1 MSSMHL
7 NLRLNTPTVIVRGIK
22 IGGGNL
28 IAIQSMTN
36 TDTQDA
42 VATAK
47 QCMEL
52 TKAGAQL
59 IRITVNTNFAAEA
72 VPKIRKILDKQ
83 GFKNLPLIGD
93 FHYNGHILLE
103 EFPLMAK
110 TLDKYRI
117 NPGNI
122 GKGKTYD
129 ENFKKII
136 EIAVKNNK
144 PVRIGVNAG
153 SLGQNSGKETPI
165 ETVVKTAITSAQLA
179 EKFGLKQNQIVLS
192 VKMSNV
198 PDTILAYEL
207 LAKKMNK
214 NHRLYALHIG
224 LTEAGSG
231 LQGIISSSAALA
243 VLINQGIGDT
253 MRASLTPS
261 KKYPRTAEVEVCKT
275 LLQALN
281 LNDYKPTIISCPGC
295 GRTNAKFFEHLTKE
309 INEKIERKLPVWL
322 KKYPQITKLKIAIM
336 GCTVNGPGEARDAD
350 IAISLMGKTERKIA
364 PVYIKGKFVKTLSG
378 NNIAEQF
385 IKLAEKSFKAIM

>member
-1 MSSMHL
+1 M
-7 NLRLNTPTVIVRGIK
+7 RLKTLTVKIRKVK
-22 IGGGNL
+22 IGSGNP

-47 QCMEL
+47 QCVEL
-52 TKAGAQL
+52 AKAGAQL

-72 VPKIRKILDKQ
+72 VPKIRKILDKK
-83 GFKNLPLIGD
+83 GFRNLPLIGD

-122 GKGKTYD
+122 GKGKTCD

-136 EIAVKNNK
+136 GVAVKNNK
-144 PVRIGVNAG
+144 PIRIGVNAG
-153 SLGQNSGKETPI
+153 SLGKKSGKETVI
-165 ETVVKTAITSAQLA
+165 KTAVKTAITSAQLA
-179 EKFGLKQNQIVLS
+179 EKFGLKQNRIVLS

-207 LAKKMNK
+207 LAETMNK
-214 NHRLYALHIG
+214 NRRLYALHIG

-231 LQGIISSSAALA
+231 IQGIISSSAALA

-253 MRASLTPS
+253 IRASLTPLQ
-261 KKYPRTAEVEVCKT
+261 KYPRTVEVEVCKT

-281 LNDYKPTIISCPGC
+281 LNSYKPTIISCPGC

-309 INEKIERKLPVWL
+309 INEKIERKLPSWL
-322 KKYPQITKLKIAIM
+322 KKYPKITKLKIAIM
-336 GCTVNGPGEARDAD
+336 GCTVNGPGEAKNAD
-350 IAISLMGKTERKIA
+350 IAISLPGKTEKKVA

-378 NNIAEQF
+378 NDIAEQF